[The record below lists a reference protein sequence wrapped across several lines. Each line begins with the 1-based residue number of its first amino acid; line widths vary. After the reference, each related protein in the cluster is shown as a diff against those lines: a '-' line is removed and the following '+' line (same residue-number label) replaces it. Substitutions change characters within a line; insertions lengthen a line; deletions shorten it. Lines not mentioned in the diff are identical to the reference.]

1 MVEGRLPRVAGGLM
15 PSGPAVRENGG
26 YRLTGRWQ
34 FASGSEHAEWFG
46 GVAFAAGDDPPKR
59 LAFIFPRSAV
69 TLHRN
74 WQVGGLKGTGSQDFS
89 VEDVFV
95 PDHLTNDF
103 SVPPKRGGP
112 LYSIALPGIVTNE
125 HAGFAVGAARRS
137 LDEMTALAKSKTR
150 GYITPQGVA
159 ARSAFQLD
167 LGRADL
173 QLRAARAGVLETWRR
188 AWALVQAAQPC
199 DVATQIELRASALYV
214 TDVAAAVCER
224 MFRHAGAR
232 SLFSGNVIERN
243 LRDVLAA
250 AQHNM
255 VNEAVY
261 ELHGQVLLGFEDVAP
276 IS

>member
-1 MVEGRLPRVAGGLM
+1 
-15 PSGPAVRENGG
+15 
-26 YRLTGRWQ
+26 
-34 FASGSEHAEWFG
+34 
-46 GVAFAAGDDPPKR
+46 
-59 LAFIFPRSAV
+59 V